1 MLRIFSQSGILAL
14 ATLTAITMSG
24 VVPEGAFAQ
33 GLALLNAVEQQPAPA
48 STVQSPLAGNVPANA
63 APAAAQPAVATVEQ
77 IPGFNTAT
85 TEQPATLEEAV
96 ATEPVEGDITPE
108 LKCLAS
114 AIYFEAGHETLAGQ
128 LAVGRVIV
136 ARTKSGRFPESY
148 CGVVRQHAQ
157 FSFVHGGEI
166 PSASNSAVWHRAV
179 AIAKIADTGAF
190 ASPVEGALFFHA
202 ARVNPNWRVQR
213 MARIDNHVFYH

>member
-1 MLRIFSQSGILAL
+1 MLRIFSQTRFLAI

-24 VVPEGAFAQ
+24 VIPEGAFAQ
-33 GLALLNAVEQQPAPA
+33 GLALLNAVEQQPAPVT
-48 STVQSPLAGNVPANA
+48 TVQSPLPGNVPANA
-63 APAAAQPAVATVEQ
+63 APATAQPAVAPVEQ

-85 TEQPATLEEAV
+85 EQPATLQDAV
-96 ATEPVEGDITPE
+96 AEAPAEGDLTPE

-166 PSASNSAVWHRAV
+166 PSASNSSVWHRAV
-179 AIAKIADTGAF
+179 AIAHIADAGSF
-190 ASPVEGALFFHA
+190 ASPVEGALYFHA